1 MADEGSGRPSRRATL
16 TLLVPVSILDLTGRG
31 TFEQATV
38 QCAPQLVCQTQ
49 RDHWTYR
56 LQRLALGTLR
66 VPLGGGPGLVLVT
79 WKPEVVSVPEPPPM
93 IWVPGGLAAFRAL
106 LARYRRAR
114 ERVEYEVGLRLP
126 PPTDEEMALALGML
140 EPIEGDTWA
149 MGPVQQPVP
158 RSPPSGTHFWP

>member
-56 LQRLALGTLR
+56 LRRLALGTLR
-66 VPLGGGPGLVLVT
+66 VPLGGGPGLLLVT

-93 IWVPGGLAAFRAL
+93 IWVPGGLPLSGPSWPGTA
-106 LARYRRAR
+106 
-114 ERVEYEVGLRLP
+114 GLRSELSTRWASVYL
-126 PPTDEEMALALGML
+126 PPTDEEMALELGML
-140 EPIEGDTWA
+140 EPVEGDTWA

-158 RSPPSGTHFWP
+158 RSPSSGTHL

>member
-56 LQRLALGTLR
+56 LRRLALGTLR

-79 WKPEVVSVPEPPPM
+79 WKPEVVSVPEPPHDM
-93 IWVPGGLAAFRAL
+93 GAGGAGRFPGPPGP
-106 LARYRRAR
+106 
-114 ERVEYEVGLRLP
+114 LP
-126 PPTDEEMALALGML
+126 PG
-140 EPIEGDTWA
+140 
-149 MGPVQQPVP
+149 
-158 RSPPSGTHFWP
+158 SGAG